1 MKTTRL
7 LAALLLAAGLAQVQV
22 AHAAVS
28 AAVAKPLKEASEL
41 VRAGKAKEALAKLNG
56 VSGAGPEDNYLL
68 ARIRGAAYQR
78 MGDNGAAAQQLEA
91 AFATGHVPGNEAGQ
105 LATTVAGIYAQ
116 QHNNAKAMQ
125 WVEKAKAAGYNGSD
139 LRQIQDYVQGSSG
152 DYGQVA
158 RENAAKIQAAESA
171 GRRPDEDDLLRLA
184 DAYRHTNNKA
194 GDLTVKEKLVTY
206 YPSNKQY
213 SGIYLSDLPGKSGFS
228 QRNYSLDLLRL
239 RLASGNLTAADDY
252 MDLAQQLLTAPLP
265 AEAKSVIDKAY
276 AAGVFGTGTG
286 AARQQRLRDLVNKT
300 AAESAATLAKRT
312 ADAKAAKTGD
322 DLVAIG
328 AEYASMGRYD
338 EGIALIQEGI
348 EKDKLKRPEDA
359 RLRLGVAQ
367 LQSGKAKAAGI
378 KTLRSVQGADG
389 ATDVARLYIAL
400 GAAS

>member
-22 AHAAVS
+22 AHAVS

-41 VRAGKAKEALAKLNG
+41 VRAGKAKEALAKLQG
-56 VSGAGPEDNYLL
+56 VTGSGPEDNYMI

-78 MGDNGAAAQQLEA
+78 MGDNGQAAQQLEA
-91 AFATGHVPGNEAGQ
+91 AFATGHVPASEAGP
-105 LATTVAGIYAQ
+105 LAETIAGVYAQ

-125 WVEKAKAAGYNGSD
+125 WVEKAKAAGDNSGT
-139 LRQIQDYVQGSSG
+139 LRQIQEYVQGSSG

-158 RENAAKIQAAESA
+158 RDNAAKVAAAENA

-194 GDLTVKEKLVTY
+194 GDLGVKEKLVLN

-213 SGIYLSDLPGKSGFS
+213 TGIYLADLPGKPGFS
-228 QRNYSLDLLRL
+228 SRFSLDLLRL
-239 RLASGNLTAADDY
+239 RLASGNLTAANDY
-252 MDLAQQLLTAPLP
+252 MEMGQLLLQAQLP
-265 AEAKSVIDKAY
+265 AEAKMVVDKGY
-276 AAGVFGTGTG
+276 AAGVLGTGAE

-300 AAESAATLAKRT
+300 AAESAASLPKRT
-312 ADAKAAKTGD
+312 ADAKAGKTGD

-328 AEYASMGRYD
+328 AEYASMGKYE

-348 EKDKLKRPEDA
+348 SKDSLKHPEDA
-359 RLRLGVAQ
+359 KLRLGVAQ
-367 LQSGKAKAAGI
+367 LQSGKGKAAAA
-378 KTLRSVQGADG
+378 KTLRTVQGTDG
-389 ATDVARLYIAL
+389 APEVARLYVAL
-400 GAAS
+400 GVAS

>member
-22 AHAAVS
+22 AHAVS

-56 VSGAGPEDNYLL
+56 VTGTGPEDNYML

-78 MGDNGAAAQQLEA
+78 MGDNGQAAQQLEA
-91 AFATGHVPGNEAGQ
+91 AFATGHVPASEAGP
-105 LATTVAGIYAQ
+105 LAETIAGVYAQ

-125 WVEKAKAAGYNGSD
+125 WVEKARAAGDNSGT

-152 DYGQVA
+152 DYGQIA
-158 RENAAKIQAAESA
+158 RDNAAKVQAAEAA

-194 GDLTVKEKLVTY
+194 GDLGVKEKLVLN

-213 SGIYLSDLPGKSGFS
+213 SSIYLADLPGKAGFS
-228 QRNYSLDLLRL
+228 ARFSLDLLRL
-239 RLASGNLTAADDY
+239 RLASGNLTAAADY
-252 MDLAQQLLTAPLP
+252 MEMGQLLLQAQLP
-265 AEAKSVIDKAY
+265 AEAKMVLDKGY
-276 AAGVFGTGTG
+276 AAGVLGTG
-286 AARQQRLRDLVNKT
+286 AEASRQQRLRDLVNK
-300 AAESAATLAKRT
+300 SAADATASLAKRT
-312 ADAKAAKTGD
+312 ADAKAGKTGD

-328 AEYASMGRYD
+328 AEYASMGKYE

-348 EKDKLKRPEDA
+348 GKDSLKHPEDA
-359 RLRLGVAQ
+359 KLRLGVAQ
-367 LQSGKAKAAGI
+367 LQSGKGKAAAA
-378 KTLRSVQGADG
+378 KTLRTVQGTDG
-389 ATDVARLYIAL
+389 APEIARLYIAL
-400 GAAS
+400 GVAS

>member
-22 AHAAVS
+22 AHAVS

-41 VRAGKAKEALAKLNG
+41 VRAGKAKEALAKLSG
-56 VSGAGPEDNYLL
+56 VTGSGPEDNYML

-78 MGDNGAAAQQLEA
+78 MGDNGAAVQQLEA
-91 AFATGHVPGNEAGQ
+91 AFATGHVPPSDAGP
-105 LATTVAGIYAQ
+105 LAETIAGVYAQ
-116 QHNNAKAMQ
+116 QRNNAKAMQ
-125 WVEKAKAAGYNGSD
+125 WVEKAKAAGDNSAT
-139 LRQIQDYVQGSSG
+139 LRQIQEYVQGSSG
-152 DYGQVA
+152 DYGQIA

-206 YPSNKQY
+206 YPANKQY
-213 SGIYLSDLPGKSGFS
+213 SSIYLADLPGKSGFS
-228 QRNYSLDLLRL
+228 QRTYSLDLLRL
-239 RLASGNLTAADDY
+239 RLASGNLTSAEDY

-276 AAGVFGTGTG
+276 ASGVFGTG
-286 AARQQRLRDLVNKT
+286 AQAPRQQRLRDLVNKT
-300 AAESAATLAKRT
+300 AAEAAASLPKRT
-312 ADAKAAKTGD
+312 ADAKAAKSGD

-328 AEYASMGRYD
+328 AEYASMGRSD

-348 EKDKLKRPEDA
+348 AKDSLKRPEDA
-359 RLRLGVAQ
+359 KLRLGIAQ
-367 LQSGKAKAAGI
+367 LQSGKGKSAGI
-378 KTLRSVQGADG
+378 KTLRSVQGTDG
-389 ATDVARLYIAL
+389 ASDVARLYIAL